1 MKNNLS
7 RHARTFAGVSSLLA
21 GLVTVACGGS
31 STSPTAPAG
40 TAVSRSDPTVFMI
53 TIDRDRETRVNN
65 RTLLFTAIARLS
77 DGSQK
82 DVTALADWRSSN
94 PAVATVEAGRVSLLD
109 SGELTLSAAYR
120 GAVAQIHV
128 GVTIFGDAPALAPMG
143 QSDSRDSRLV
153 RPS

>member
-1 MKNNLS
+1 MS
-7 RHARTFAGVSSLLA
+7 RHARTFTRVSSIIV

-31 STSPTAPAG
+31 STSPTAPTG
-40 TAVSRSDPTVFMI
+40 TAVSRNDPTVLMI

-109 SGELTLSAAYR
+109 SGELMLSAEYR

-128 GVTIFGDAPALAPMG
+128 GVTIFGDASALAPAG
-143 QSDSRDSRLV
+143 GSW
-153 RPS
+153 

>member
-7 RHARTFAGVSSLLA
+7 RMTNVARCHVLV
-21 GLVTVACGGS
+21 GLVTVACSGS
-31 STSPTAPAG
+31 STAPTAP
-40 TAVSRSDPTVFMI
+40 TDHDRPMTVN
-53 TIDRDRETRVNN
+53 RDAFTRP
-65 RTLLFTAIARLS
+65 RAS

-128 GVTIFGDAPALAPMG
+128 GVTIFGDAPALAPVG
-143 QSDSRDSRLV
+143 GSW
-153 RPS
+153 

>member
-1 MKNNLS
+1 MKNNLA
-7 RHARTFAGVSSLLA
+7 RHARTCARVSSILV

-40 TAVSRSDPTVFMI
+40 TAVARHDPTVFMI

-65 RTLLFTAIARLS
+65 RTMLFTATARLS

-109 SGELTLSAAYR
+109 SGELTLSAVYR

-128 GVTIFGDAPALAPMG
+128 GVTILGDAPALALAG
-143 QSDSRDSRLV
+143 GS
-153 RPS
+153 

>member
-7 RHARTFAGVSSLLA
+7 RHARTCARVSSILV
-21 GLVTVACGGS
+21 GLVTVACGRS
-31 STSPTAPAG
+31 STSPTAPTA
-40 TAVSRSDPTVFMI
+40 TAVSRNDPTVLMI

-65 RTLLFTAIARLS
+65 RTMLFTAIARLS

-94 PAVATVEAGRVSLLD
+94 PAVATVEAGRVSVLD

-120 GAVAQIHV
+120 GAVAEIHV
-128 GVTIFGDAPALAPMG
+128 GVTIFGDAAALAPAG
-143 QSDSRDSRLV
+143 GRGR
-153 RPS
+153 REGAPS